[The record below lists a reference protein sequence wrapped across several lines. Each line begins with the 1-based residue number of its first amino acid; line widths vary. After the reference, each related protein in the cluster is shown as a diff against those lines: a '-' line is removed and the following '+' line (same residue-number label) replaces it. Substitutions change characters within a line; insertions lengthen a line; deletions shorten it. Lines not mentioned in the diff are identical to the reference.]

1 MFSAN
6 LAVYANAYMDPP
18 GMRNPM
24 TDDIRTHLTPFND
37 TRRTS
42 YPFAAFLPFS
52 PRGRYRGCEQLQDGV
67 INFT

>member
-24 TDDIRTHLTPFND
+24 TDDIPFPLAVD
-37 TRRTS
+37 TVAASS
-42 YPFAAFLPFS
+42 YRMALLIS
-52 PRGRYRGCEQLQDGV
+52 PDIAY
-67 INFT
+67 